1 MPTRTLAGLL
11 TMAAV
16 GGLLTI
22 RFAAPAGAQ
31 RQDAATAQVEKD
43 PHAQHGAIEAMT
55 GDQHQ
60 HGAGNAHMKLTAARP
75 LTDADQRRADAIVEA
90 LRSALDKYKDSNVAL
105 RDGYQPF
112 LPNLPQPEY
121 HFTNYRNGFL
131 EAFAFNPA
139 RPTSL
144 LYRKTGKKYQLIGA
158 MYTAPKQSTQ
168 EQLNARVP
176 LSVATWHAHVNVC
189 MPGRGSTKPD
199 WTRFGPRGDIATSQ
213 DCREAGGRFFPQL
226 FGWMVHV
233 YPYEQDPARTWT
245 HGAAR

>member
-11 TMAAV
+11 ITATV
-16 GGLLTI
+16 GGLLTMQC
-22 RFAAPAGAQ
+22 AAPAGAQ
-31 RQDAATAQVEKD
+31 RQDTATAEVEKD

-60 HGAGNAHMKLTAARP
+60 HGADNAHMKLTTVRP
-75 LTDADQRRADAIVEA
+75 LTDADQHRADAIVET
-90 LRSALDKYKDSNVAL
+90 LRSALQKYKDSNVAL

-131 EAFAFNPA
+131 EAFTFNPA

-144 LYRKTGKKYQLIGA
+144 LYRKTGKQYQLIGA
-158 MYTAPKQSTQ
+158 MYTAPKHSTE

-176 LSVATWHAHVNVC
+176 LSVGTWHAHVNVC
-189 MPGRGSTKPD
+189 MPGRRSTKPD

-213 DCREAGGRFFPQL
+213 DCEEAGGRFFPQL

-233 YPYEQDPARTWT
+233 YPYEQDRARTWA